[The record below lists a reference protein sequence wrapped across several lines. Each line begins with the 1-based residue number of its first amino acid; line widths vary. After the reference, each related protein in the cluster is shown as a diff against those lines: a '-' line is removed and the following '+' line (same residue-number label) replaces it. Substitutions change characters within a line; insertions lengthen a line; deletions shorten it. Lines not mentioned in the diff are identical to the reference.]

1 MPKKAKRATNR
12 RTENQRSGS
21 PPRVQFRATLDRH
34 SVELLWGISRR
45 LEQKRSTAISQ
56 LILSLKKNKKLSA
69 QLAQFYVKT
78 WPDLEPRRIEDAR
91 LFNWPL
97 EVDEALRRLSWDA
110 IGTGNKSETLRVI
123 IAFFAKHYNVTAKP
137 E

>member
-1 MPKKAKRATNR
+1 
-12 RTENQRSGS
+12 
-21 PPRVQFRATLDRH
+21 VQFRATLDRH
-34 SVELLWGISRR
+34 SVELLWAISRH
-45 LEQKRSTAISQ
+45 LEQKRSTAISE
-56 LILSLKKNKKLSA
+56 LILALKKNKKLSA
-69 QLAQFYVKT
+69 QLAQFYAKS

-91 LFNWPL
+91 LFNWPV

-123 IAFFAKHYNVTAKP
+123 IAFFARHFNITPKT

>member
-1 MPKKAKRATNR
+1 M
-12 RTENQRSGS
+12 
-21 PPRVQFRATLDRH
+21 QFRATLDRH
-34 SVELLWGISRR
+34 SVELLWELSRR
-45 LEQKRSTAISQ
+45 LEEKRSTAISH
-56 LILSLKKNKKLSA
+56 LILSLKRNKKLA
-69 QLAQFYVKT
+69 GQLAQFYAKT

-91 LFNWPL
+91 LFNWPI

-123 IAFFAKHYNVTAKP
+123 IAFFAKHYKLTAKP